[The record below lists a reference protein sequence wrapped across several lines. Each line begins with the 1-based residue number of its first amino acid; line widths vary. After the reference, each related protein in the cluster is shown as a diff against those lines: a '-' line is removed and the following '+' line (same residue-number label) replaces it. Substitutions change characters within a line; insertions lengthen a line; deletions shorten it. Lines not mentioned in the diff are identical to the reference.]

1 MRKPSW
7 EPNSERNAM
16 QMVAV
21 LFHNSY
27 TGLDEIP
34 VCQRNN
40 CSLNLM
46 DLSAESGHLR
56 VWKLRDMVSG
66 TFEGCM
72 WMVCRPYEAY
82 DWQRCH
88 SSVDCLL
95 NDVVIRNY
103 PKCNREGKQAGAK
116 GTSRQFTILN
126 QITVKTRYI
135 RVNSQFISSNTK

>member
-1 MRKPSW
+1 M
-7 EPNSERNAM
+7 E
-16 QMVAV
+16 AV
-21 LFHNSY
+21 LFYNSY
-27 TGLDEIP
+27 TGLNEMS
-34 VCQRNN
+34 VCRRKN

-56 VWKLRDMVSG
+56 VRKIRDIVSG

-72 WMVCRPYEAY
+72 WMVCRPCETYN
-82 DWQRCH
+82 WQRCH

-95 NDVVIRNY
+95 NDVAIRNY
-103 PKCNREGKQAGAK
+103 PKCNGEEKQAGAK

-126 QITVKTRYI
+126 QITVKTRLI